1 VNWKN
6 FASSSRT
13 SSEAVPAGALIALR
27 WRQDHHRRSDVGYS
41 VSATTRAARPGEQH
55 GRDYTFL
62 TPEEFDRR
70 AAAGE
75 FVESASYNGKRYGT
89 LKSEVERVFRTGR
102 HVVLDIE
109 VAGARQVRARYPT
122 AVLVFVL
129 PPTGKVLAGRLRARR
144 TEPVEALQRRLAIAR
159 DELAAVPEYDYLV
172 INDDLERAIIE
183 VSAIVDAEHRRVS
196 RQVELGARLE
206 AFRDELAKEAAELRP
221 EN

>member
-1 VNWKN
+1 VKP
-6 FASSSRT
+6 FLLVLSSPSGGGKT
-13 SSEAVPAGALIALR
+13 TIARRLLE
-27 WRQDHHRRSDVGYS
+27 RRSDVGYS
-41 VSATTRAARPGEQH
+41 VSATTRPARPGEQH

-62 TPEEFDRR
+62 TPEEFARR
-70 AAAGE
+70 AEAGE

-109 VAGARQVRARYPT
+109 VAGARQVRAQYPN

-129 PPTGKVLAGRLRARR
+129 PPTGRVLAGRLRARR

-172 INDDLERAIIE
+172 INDDLERAIVE